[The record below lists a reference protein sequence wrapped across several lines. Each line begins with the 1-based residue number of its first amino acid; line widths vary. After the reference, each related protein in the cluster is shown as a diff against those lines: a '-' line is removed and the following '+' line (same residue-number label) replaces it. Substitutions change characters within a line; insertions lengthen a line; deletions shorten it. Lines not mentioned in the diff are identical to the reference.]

1 MIIHNVPQRSDEWFE
16 LRLGN
21 PTASRFSD
29 LISSRALVKDEILS
43 RIAKAKNLIPAD
55 LKKLKKDDL
64 IELANTNKV
73 DISKAWEQS
82 VSIDAYAN
90 ELAAEKF
97 VNDAVD
103 PWLGNI
109 HTEHG
114 VEVEAFAL
122 DCYEMQESVTV
133 EQVGF
138 VTDDEG
144 IYGCSPDG
152 LVSADGMVEIK
163 GLLGKNH
170 ISKIME
176 HHISGECPKDY
187 YLQIQG
193 QLFVC
198 EREWCDLILCHDLL
212 PMKVIRVLP
221 DLDLHKIISE
231 QIIEV
236 IKKRDLVV
244 KVLSDLLPK

>member
-1 MIIHNVPQRSDEWFE
+1 MKIHNVQQRSEEWFD

-29 LISSRALVKDEILS
+29 LISSRALLKDEVIN
-43 RIAKAKNLIPAD
+43 RIAKATSLLAPD
-55 LKKLKKDDL
+55 LKKLKKVDL
-64 IELANTNKV
+64 EEVANKKKV

-82 VSIDAYAN
+82 SSIDPYAY
-90 ELAAEKF
+90 ELAAEAF
-97 VNDAVD
+97 VGDLVD

-114 VEVEAFAL
+114 IEVEAFAL
-122 DCYEMQESVTV
+122 DCYEMHESVTV

-138 VTDDEG
+138 VTDDAQS
-144 IYGCSPDG
+144 YGCSPDG
-152 LVSADGMVEIK
+152 LVSDDGMVEIK

-170 ISKIME
+170 IAKIME
-176 HHISGECPKDY
+176 HHETEQCPKDY

-212 PMKVIRVLP
+212 PMKTIRVLP
-221 DLDLHKIISE
+221 DKEIHEKLAD
-231 QIIEV
+231 QIAEV
-236 IKKRDLVV
+236 IKKRDAAIAI
-244 KVLSDLLPK
+244 LSDLLPK